1 MRVLF
6 LRVAVLTQF
15 LGLLSLQ
22 NKATMDGCLV
32 QGWPG
37 YSPLN
42 GGIGCG
48 AFAGKK
54 KSIII
59 ISSSIHNT
67 TAEIMMMDDDN
78 NIMMN

>member
-1 MRVLF
+1 
-6 LRVAVLTQF
+6 
-15 LGLLSLQ
+15 
-22 NKATMDGCLV
+22 MDGCLV

-42 GGIGCG
+42 GGIGSG

-67 TAEIMMMDDDN
+67 TADNDDGCDN
-78 NIMMN
+78 NIS